1 MNDGRHFCA
10 VKRFNPFK
18 QVSMHS
24 TFARLPMLSVLFSL
38 SCLLLG
44 VTEPDPL
51 IRRFYLSLSIL
62 LAMTLFQTKRT
73 GHLKNYPSASSPLNK
88 N

>member
-1 MNDGRHFCA
+1 MNTGDHFCA
-10 VKRFNPFK
+10 VKRLNPFK
-18 QVSMHS
+18 HLSIES
-24 TFARLPMLSVLFSL
+24 TLALLPILGVLFSL
-38 SCLLLG
+38 SCFLLG

-51 IRRFYLSLSIL
+51 FRRFYLSLSNL

-73 GHLKNYPSASSPLNK
+73 GNLKNYPSASSPLNR